1 MLSRLSSGALKRA
14 GSLAT
19 PRSTQFLSSSRSAGV
34 RFASSSSSS
43 TSSAFEAFMNSKA
56 TLAGATLFTAG
67 TIAWY
72 THLYGSFP
80 FLAEVHASHLS
91 DEGLHPP
98 HYPWPHAGHFDSFDH
113 ASIRRG
119 YQVYREV
126 CAACHSLDRIAWR
139 NLVGVSHTVDEARTM
154 AEEVE
159 YQDGPNDEGEM
170 FMRPGKLSDYMPAPY
185 PNEEAARAGN
195 AGALP
200 PDLSLIVKAR
210 HGGCDYIFALLTG
223 YMDPPAGVEVREGM
237 NYNPYFPGGAI
248 SMARVL
254 FDGLVEYDDG
264 TPATTSQMAKDV
276 VTFLNWAAEPEHD
289 ERKKTGIKAI
299 ILLST
304 LFAISIYVKRYKWGP
319 IKNRKIVYNPPKD
332 SAGH

>member
-1 MLSRLSSGALKRA
+1 MLSRLSAGAFRKAAGHGWASAYARSGFSSVRNA
-14 GSLAT
+14 
-19 PRSTQFLSSSRSAGV
+19 ST
-34 RFASSSSSS
+34 SS
-43 TSSAFEAFMNSKA
+43 TSSSAFEAIANSRA
-56 TLAGATLFTAG
+56 TVASLSLLTVGS
-67 TIAWY
+67 IAWY
-72 THLYGSFP
+72 THLYGSIP
-80 FLAEVHASHLS
+80 FIGEVHASALA
-91 DEGLHPP
+91 DEGLHPAA
-98 HYPWPHAGHFDSFDH
+98 YPWSHKGWFESFDH

-139 NLVGVSHTVDEARTM
+139 NLVGVSHTVDEVRQM

-159 YQDGPNDEGEM
+159 YTDGPNDQGEM
-170 FMRPGKLSDYMPAPY
+170 FQRPGKLSDYMPAPY
-185 PNEEAARAGN
+185 PNEQASRSSNG
-195 AGALP
+195 GSLP

-210 HGGCDYIFALLTG
+210 HSGADYIFSLLTG
-223 YMDPPAGVEVREGM
+223 YIDPPAGVEVREGM

-289 ERKKTGIKAI
+289 TRKQYGIKAV
-299 ILLST
+299 ILCSALT
-304 LFAISIYVKRYKWGP
+304 LLSIYVKRFKWIP
-319 IKNRKIVYNPPKD
+319 IKNRKIVYSPPSGKI
-332 SAGH
+332 H